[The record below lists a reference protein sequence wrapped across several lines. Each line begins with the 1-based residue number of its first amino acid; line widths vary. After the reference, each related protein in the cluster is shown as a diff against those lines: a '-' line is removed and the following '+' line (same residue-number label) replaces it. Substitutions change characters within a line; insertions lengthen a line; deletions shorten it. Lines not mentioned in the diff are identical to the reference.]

1 MNSNSFC
8 DAYIRSQETKK
19 PNKILPESPKKT
31 LLKLVILKNIN
42 KLIDTHMSTMK
53 LKFLRLL
60 KFVSSAEVLTDLYHD
75 FKHVIRPLKYSHL
88 Q

>member
-1 MNSNSFC
+1 MNSYSFC
-8 DAYIRSQETKK
+8 DVYIRSQETKK

-53 LKFLRLL
+53 LKSL
-60 KFVSSAEVLTDLYHD
+60 KFT
-75 FKHVIRPLKYSHL
+75 
-88 Q
+88 